1 MSPMSPA
8 CKRFYPV
15 AVMIQNVVAHSRTK
29 KSGHARDPH
38 ARPHTRD
45 PSFFYRLVVPFR
57 KRSEL
62 GGPRFLSQFACGDGP
77 ARTSVSANSKF
88 VKILYELIGKELV
101 LYELTELR
109 VRFCTN
115 YSHVPN

>member
-1 MSPMSPA
+1 MSPA
-8 CKRFYPV
+8 CTRFYPV
-15 AVMIQNVVAHSRTK
+15 AVMIQNVVAHLRTK
-29 KSGHARDPH
+29 NQA
-38 ARPHTRD
+38 TRATLR
-45 PSFFYRLVVPFR
+45 FFYLLVIPFR

-101 LYELTELR
+101 LYELTEIK